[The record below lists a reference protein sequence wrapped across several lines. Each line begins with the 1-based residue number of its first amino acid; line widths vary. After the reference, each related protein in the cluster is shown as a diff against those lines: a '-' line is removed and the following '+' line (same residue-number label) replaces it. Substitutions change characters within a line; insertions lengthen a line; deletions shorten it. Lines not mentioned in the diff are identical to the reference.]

1 MRIYNVR
8 ILIIAQKH
16 KFVLRLEKDLQMI
29 QKDLCKT
36 EFMVFF
42 YMRHPKAENIT
53 KHIFC
58 FFISPNSVEFCF
70 LVCYYLRSYKIIE
83 TKLFLK
89 GCDSNGLFPSSMTE
103 LYF

>member
-29 QKDLCKT
+29 QKDLCKNG
-36 EFMVFF
+36 VYGVF
-42 YMRHPKAENIT
+42 YMRYLNAEKNIFSAFLFHQIVLT
-53 KHIFC
+53 F
-58 FFISPNSVEFCF
+58 VF